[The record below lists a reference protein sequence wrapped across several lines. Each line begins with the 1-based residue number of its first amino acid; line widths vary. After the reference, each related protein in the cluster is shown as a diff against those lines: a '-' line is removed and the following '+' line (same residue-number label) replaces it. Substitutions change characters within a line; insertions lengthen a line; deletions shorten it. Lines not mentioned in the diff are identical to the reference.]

1 VAKEG
6 VEQVEGWEDHDQ
18 DRDHKYA
25 DLSHFTVLQSD
36 GMSEST
42 ANRST
47 TQRSRQIPVTTML
60 RGSRLVVASSLALGR
75 TSARGHG
82 NRGSALPSPIRGR
95 AR

>member
-25 DLSHFTVLQSD
+25 DLSHFTVLESD

-42 ANRST
+42 AKTDPRRS
-47 TQRSRQIPVTTML
+47 
-60 RGSRLVVASSLALGR
+60 VADRYLHYYA
-75 TSARGHG
+75 A
-82 NRGSALPSPIRGR
+82 
-95 AR
+95 